1 MRRNLVA
8 LVKHPHQAVAA
19 VHFNMQAHILM
30 RHRVVVTRIV
40 DVIIDADLGPLDVNV
55 LIRMPWQGSKCRLLQ
70 TREGVEPIA
79 GHLFERALIQ
89 IVQKFSNALIE
100 LRQ

>member
-8 LVKHPHQAVAA
+8 PVKHPHQAVAA

-40 DVIIDADLGPLDVNV
+40 DVIIDAGLGPLDVNV
-55 LIRMPWQGSKCRLLQ
+55 VPRQGSKCRLFQ

-89 IVQKFSNALIE
+89 IVQKLSNALIE